1 MGAETDYDEVKD
13 ELKFLSTSGVR
24 VKILISLNNGN
35 LATDQLKDKFGY
47 RTSTILP
54 VLAELKS
61 KNLIEQYNRD
71 YGLTSLGKFYSLLL
85 INNIEMLKMLM
96 DHETFW
102 LNHEVQK
109 IPEPFLSRI
118 GSLNNSQIMDD
129 TSANPFETHEKF
141 VGMLDDCRVVRGVSP
156 ILYPDYPDLFKRL
169 IGSKADVRLLV
180 TIGVF
185 ELMRVKYDGVLQDVI
200 NEPNFS
206 LRTTR
211 EEIRTAFTVTDKFL
225 SLGLYR
231 TDGKY
236 DFGTDLVSEDAAA
249 IEWGNALFEYYWKQ
263 STDVTLQDCD

>member
-1 MGAETDYDEVKD
+1 MSAETDYDEVKN
-13 ELKFLSTSGVR
+13 ELKFISTSGVR

-85 INNIEMLKMLM
+85 INNIEMLKMLR

-109 IPEPFLSRI
+109 IPEPFLSQI
-118 GSLNNSQIMDD
+118 GSLNNSQIVDN

-141 VGMLDDCRVVRGVSP
+141 MGMLDGCSVVRGVSP

-169 IGSKADVRLLV
+169 INSKADVRLLV
-180 TIGVF
+180 TREVF
-185 ELMRVKYDGVLQDVI
+185 ELMRVKYAGVLQAVI

-211 EEIRTAFTVTDKFL
+211 EEIRTAFTVTDNFL

-236 DFGTDLVSEDAAA
+236 DFEADIVSEDAAA
-249 IEWGNALFEYYWKQ
+249 IKWGTMLFEYYWNQ
-263 STDVTLQDCD
+263 STDVTLHDCD